1 LAKIRTFRR
10 EIHIRPLSV
19 LIAIAPPWLFAAL
32 LVWLAALATVP
43 VSAQNPAEKLNT
55 YTLFGAKYVS
65 LHQWARIK
73 GFALDWDKRNKIVH
87 LRSNTTRL
95 SFVVNSKRATINTVT
110 VWLCSPLSVHHEAL
124 YVSERDVYKTLNPLL
139 YPDKL
144 PKGKQI
150 RTIVIAPGH
159 GGKDPGNMVNKFQ
172 EKTYTLL
179 MAKALK
185 DVLVASGFKVMLTR
199 ETDLFV
205 DLEPQAAIARRAK
218 ADLFIS
224 VHYNAVA
231 DVEPRGVETFSLTPA
246 GAISTNGGTPSS
258 RSPGNKTDSWN
269 LSLAH
274 EVHKSIL
281 QRTDLEDRGL
291 RRAGF
296 MVLREIDMPGIL
308 IEGGFMSNPGDAKKI
323 FSAEHR
329 KVMARAIA
337 DGVLSFKRLVE
348 RK

>member
-1 LAKIRTFRR
+1 M
-10 EIHIRPLSV
+10 
-19 LIAIAPPWLFAAL
+19 LI
-32 LVWLAALATVP
+32 WLAALSSLSVFGQEAT
-43 VSAQNPAEKLNT
+43 EKLNT

-73 GFALDWDKRNKIVH
+73 RFTLDWDKQNKVVH
-87 LRSNTTRL
+87 LRGNETRL
-95 SFVVNSKRATINTVT
+95 SFAVNSKRSTVNSIT
-110 VWLCSPLSVHHEAL
+110 VWLCSPLAVERETL
-124 YVSERDVYKTLNPLL
+124 YISERDIYRTLNPIL

-159 GGKDPGNMVNKFQ
+159 GGKDPGNMVNKAQ

-179 MAKALK
+179 MAKTLR
-185 DVLVASGFKVMLTR
+185 DILVASGFKVMLTR
-199 ETDLFV
+199 ETDMFV

-231 DVEPRGVETFSLTPA
+231 DVEPKGVETFSLTPA
-246 GAISTNGGTPSS
+246 GATSTNGGSPNS
-258 RSPGNKTDSWN
+258 RSPGNKNDSLN

-274 EVHKSIL
+274 QVHKSIL
-281 QRTDLEDRGL
+281 QRTDFEDRGL

-323 FSAEHR
+323 YSAEHR
-329 KVMARAIA
+329 KVVARAIA
-337 DGVLSFKRLVE
+337 DGVLNFKRLAE